1 LENYKTIKEL
11 ADDWN
16 VTKQSIQY
24 HLKKLPPNLSVKNI
38 DGKILLNKD
47 IIEYLSTKIKIK
59 RDKKSNM
66 PTEKYN
72 FTDKKIEK
80 DNLNKS
86 DENITLK
93 DTIKRQSKI
102 IDELFERQKS
112 IEKLLDQQQQLTL
125 QSNKQIEQ
133 LQQQLVLTT
142 QKQETEGEQ
151 KEEKKNL
158 NEELEQAENS
168 KIDPQ
173 PLDKKWWQFWK

>member
-1 LENYKTIKEL
+1 MENYKTIKEL

-59 RDKKSNM
+59 NDKKGNM

-86 DENITLK
+86 DENITLR

-142 QKQETEGEQ
+142 QAQESKEEQPTEQEDTSETQET
-151 KEEKKNL
+151 KEPTVESQQFN
-158 NEELEQAENS
+158 
-168 KIDPQ
+168 
-173 PLDKKWWQFWK
+173 KKWWQFWK